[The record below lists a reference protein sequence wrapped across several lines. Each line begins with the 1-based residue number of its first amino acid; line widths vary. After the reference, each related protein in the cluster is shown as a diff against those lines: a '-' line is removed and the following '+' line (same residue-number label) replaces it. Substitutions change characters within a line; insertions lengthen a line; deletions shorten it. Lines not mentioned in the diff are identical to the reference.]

1 MARRKSMLD
10 TIVNQNSHASEAF
23 FGTNPGVRK
32 PATNRTLQETEALQ
46 EEMLNISKLID
57 NSANS
62 FEVEHIEVLEES
74 IKARGLLQPL
84 IVMPIKDSTGLATG
98 KYEIKSGS
106 RRFAAISHIYQE
118 ADQNHDE
125 KMKSKFSSVPCRIL
139 PMGATEE
146 EIRAVVVETNTLA
159 RQLGVADIFRNFDII
174 FAKGQDGKYKYLSDN
189 RISLTDA
196 VTARLKEMG
205 LVYKK
210 SSVNDYIA
218 IYFSA
223 DARLKDCLEKKLIAK
238 RDAVVIASMPAN
250 TQKKFIDDALALPKA
265 EFKKKMAAY
274 KEERKA
280 IKRGSINGA
289 DAVRYLKQMGKVADK
304 INTSIIVTGE
314 QAEELSKAL
323 EETKAKI
330 AAAEEQIR
338 KAKEGL

>member
-1 MARRKSMLD
+1 MSRRKSMLD
-10 TIVNQNSHASEAF
+10 TIVNQKSHASEAF
-23 FGTNPGVRK
+23 FGTNPAIRK

-84 IVMPIKDSTGLATG
+84 IVMPIKDSAGLATG
-98 KYEIKSGS
+98 MYEIKSGS

-118 ADQNHDE
+118 AGQNHDE
-125 KMKSKFSSVPCRIL
+125 KLKSKFSSVPCRIL
-139 PMGATEE
+139 PMGATDE
-146 EIRAVVVETNTLA
+146 EIKAVVVETNTLA
-159 RQLGVADIFRNFDII
+159 RQLDVADIFRNFDII
-174 FAKGQDGKYKYLSDN
+174 FAKEDGKYKYLSDN
-189 RISLTDA
+189 RMSLTDA

-205 LVYKK
+205 LTYKK
-210 SSVNDYIA
+210 SSVNDYIN

-223 DARLKDCLEKKLIAK
+223 DKRLKDCLEKKLIAK

-250 TQKKFIDDALALPKA
+250 TQKKFIDWALGLPKA
-265 EFKKKMAAY
+265 EFKKKMAAC

-314 QAEELSKAL
+314 QAEELSRAL
-323 EETKAKI
+323 EETKVKI